1 MRVSK
6 IDEVRSQVKAWKK
19 AGATVGYVPTMG
31 ALHEGHISLMERAR
45 QENDYVIVSIFVNP
59 TQFGAGED
67 FAAYPRNQ
75 ERDCMLCEQAGVQMV
90 FCPTAEEMYLPDKS
104 TTVGVGGISEVLC
117 GETRPRHFDGV
128 CLVVAKFFNIIAPDR
143 AYFGQ
148 KDAQQIAVVR
158 KMVRD
163 LNMDVEIVACPI
175 VRETDGLAKSSR
187 NVYLSQKERSAAR
200 IVSQALYAV
209 RGMLEK
215 GERNAAVLRDTL
227 MRYICKEPL
236 ARLDYAEIV
245 DNESLTA
252 IEGEIRST
260 VLIPVAVYIG
270 KTRLID
276 NIVYEI

>member
-117 GETRPRHFDGV
+117 GETRPGHFDGV
-128 CLVVAKFFNIIAPDR
+128 CLVVAKLFNIIAPDR